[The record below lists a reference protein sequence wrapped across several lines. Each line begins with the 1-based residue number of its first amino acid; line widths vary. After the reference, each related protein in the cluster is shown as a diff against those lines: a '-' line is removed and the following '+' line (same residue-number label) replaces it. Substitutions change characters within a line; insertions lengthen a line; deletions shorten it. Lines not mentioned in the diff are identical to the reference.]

1 MQPRVYQITTN
12 SGKSQAT
19 PAPLLLTRHGQLPN
33 LPVPLAQLATPQGDT
48 LLLSVPA
55 LDWHVINSNSGRGAT
70 NLPIPHRGISQLTAH
85 LNAIF
90 VLSVRAAASRQTL
103 CDTPGKSLTVRLD
116 PSLNKGG
123 IAPSDYARL
132 HALLKT
138 DFAIAPTDAPYYN
151 PKSSHSNK
159 TRRALRSIEQCKAFI
174 QACTRQEK
182 LQPDSLFASVQVGID
197 HGKYHLS
204 KQALSTNHSE
214 QNVNR
219 PGDLHN
225 LQQHT
230 ISVCAL
236 GAKGGISVDGLYAG
250 EHPDER
256 THAIRCALNQVKETS
271 TQGLR
276 LLTGGSG
283 APWDVLRAVSLGI
296 DVMDASFPFD
306 MAERGYATQL
316 VRLQLGSDSLITEC
330 NIDMSCTTF
339 EYVNLR
345 DRRWETNIGPSVDG
359 CECFVCKGYSRAYIR
374 HLFEVHEMMG
384 VSLLVAH
391 NLWDY
396 LSWFKLLRIAIS
408 SNQLGSFI
416 ETYERMRG
424 SHRQVDSSIA
434 SPTKICV

>member
-1 MQPRVYQITTN
+1 MQPRVHRITTE

-19 PAPLLLTRHGQLPN
+19 PAPLLLTRRGQLPN
-33 LPVPLAQLATPQGDT
+33 LPAPLAQLATPQGDT

-55 LDWHVINSNSGRGAT
+55 LDWHVINSNSGHGAT
-70 NLPIPHRGISQLTAH
+70 NLPMPPRGISQLTAH

-90 VLSVRAAASRQTL
+90 ILSVRAAASRQTL

-123 IAPSDYARL
+123 ITPSDYARL
-132 HALLKT
+132 HAFLKT
-138 DFAIAPTDAPYYN
+138 DFAIAPTDAPFYT
-151 PKSSHSNK
+151 PTTSHSNK
-159 TRRALRSIEQCKAFI
+159 TRRALRSADQCKAFI
-174 QACTRQEK
+174 QACITQEK
-182 LQPDSLFASVQVGID
+182 LQLDSIFASVQVGID
-197 HGKYHLS
+197 HAKYHPS
-204 KQALSTNHSE
+204 KQALSTNHIH
-214 QNVNR
+214 QNVNLLS
-219 PGDLHN
+219 DSYN

-230 ISVCAL
+230 ASICAL
-236 GAKGGISVDGLYAG
+236 GAKGGISIDGLYAG

-256 THAIRCALNQVKETS
+256 THAMRCALTQAKETS
-271 TQGLR
+271 THGLR

-296 DVMDASFPFD
+296 DVVDASFPFD

-316 VRLQLGSDSLITEC
+316 VRLQLDYDSLDSESYIG
-330 NIDMSCTTF
+330 ISCTEF

-345 DRRWETNIGPSVDG
+345 DRKWDTNTDPIVDR

-396 LSWFKLLRIAIS
+396 LTWFKLLRTAIS

-424 SHRQVDSSIA
+424 SHPRGDNNVA
-434 SPTKICV
+434 SPTKIYV